1 MKKYIGKDN
10 NSVNTNFAVDH
21 IWILTKKISNGSCEC
36 CKQSLT
42 ADYIRIVVQ
51 KLL

>member
-21 IWILTKKISNGSCEC
+21 IWMVAKIN
-36 CKQSLT
+36 K
-42 ADYIRIVVQ
+42 
-51 KLL
+51 